1 MKLIRVDE
9 EQKEKMIKE
18 MRFAIDTQM
27 RYKLYSDPNFPFL
40 HSLGIKHM
48 FQGFEDKDNDIFIGV
63 YHLYWTPEDSGITVL
78 NPTKPVPKGLWK
90 HEWLTKEEADTIQKE
105 VQDQSPVDY
114 DKMTR
119 AVQSAMLEIH
129 QKMKAKNEAI
139 KEMEEENPI
148 LN

>member
-1 MKLIRVDE
+1 MKLFRVDE

-27 RYKLYSDPNFPFL
+27 RYKLYRDPNFPFL

-48 FQGFEDKDNDIFIGV
+48 FQGFKDDQNALFIGV

-78 NPTKPVPKGLWK
+78 NPTKPVAKGLWK
-90 HEWLTKEEADTIQKE
+90 HEWLNEEEADALQKE
-105 VQDQSPVDY
+105 IQDKSPVDY
-114 DKMTR
+114 DKMTQ
-119 AVQSAMLEIH
+119 AIQSAMLEIH
-129 QKMKAKNEAI
+129 QNIKAKKEAMQ
-139 KEMEEENPI
+139 EMEEEDPI